1 MNHDASHW
9 KQTAAT
15 AAGAQDYPAP
25 ALYVVATPIGNLAD
39 LSLRALHV
47 LGLVDMVACED
58 SRVTR
63 RLLRHFA
70 IDKPLLVLHQ
80 HNEREAAADVLRRLA
95 GGARVAYASDAG
107 TPAVSDPGA
116 ALVQAVAAAGFRMIP
131 IPGASSV
138 TAALSVAGDAAAVG
152 FRFCGFAPSKGAA
165 RQRTWD
171 SACADGD
178 AQVWLEAPHRI
189 AALADEWAARCGSRP
204 VTLCRELTKQ
214 FESVATMAASQLP
227 QWLNAG
233 PERTRGEFVLVLHAL
248 PQAPAADVT
257 DPQDAALHA
266 AAAVEPGRVLDLL
279 LAELPLKQAVALAAR
294 ISGAPRN
301 ALYEL
306 ALKRRGAD
314 AQAP

>member
-1 MNHDASHW
+1 LNLDASHW
-9 KQTAAT
+9 KQTAAA

-70 IDKPLLVLHQ
+70 IDRPLLALHQ

-116 ALVQAVAAAGFRMIP
+116 ALVQAVAAAGFRVVP

-138 TAALSVAGDAAAVG
+138 TAALSVAGDTVAGG

-165 RQRTWD
+165 RQRAWD
-171 SACADGD
+171 GACADGG

-189 AALADEWAARCGSRP
+189 EALADEWAARCGPRP

-214 FESVATMAASQLP
+214 FESVVTLAASQLP
-227 QWLNAG
+227 QWLGAG
-233 PERTRGEFVLVLHAL
+233 SERTRGEFVLVLHAL
-248 PQAPAADVT
+248 PQHHAAD
-257 DPQDAALHA
+257 AADSQEAVLHA
-266 AAAVEPGRVLDLL
+266 AAAVEPMRVLDLL
-279 LAELPLKQAVALAAR
+279 LAELPLKQAVALAAS

-306 ALKRRGAD
+306 ALKRRD
-314 AQAP
+314 AGEPPR